1 MIEKKN
7 AELAGHTLLPGTR
20 MPREV
25 AFGLG
30 ICAGR
35 EAHRSHWP
43 DQLWPAHYDVR
54 TRRVIVPNLDLGT
67 AAMGKER

>member
-1 MIEKKN
+1 
-7 AELAGHTLLPGTR
+7 